1 MKRREVCTVCG
12 ERNWYPCRV
21 LREGWRGEGRAD
33 RLVGRWPLF
42 QTFSIVK
49 SASGPLTSTPIF
61 KLRLEFL
68 SQKLF
73 VLTNIRLAS
82 TLIWQILRPR
92 SHFSRIWTSTVCV
105 HRNSDAILALLR
117 CINIS
122 AVFREW
128 VSQRVMFLRFAQP
141 CQILF
146 SDFLNSATEYCYC
159 KYCQNCQ
166 DGLICQDCC
175 RSRLLRL
182 SK

>member
-1 MKRREVCTVCG
+1 MF
-12 ERNWYPCRV
+12 
-21 LREGWRGEGRAD
+21 LLL
-33 RLVGRWPLF
+33 LVDHF
-42 QTFSIVK
+42 MTTFSVFFNCKICFRIYG
-49 SASGPLTSTPIF
+49 SMASTPIF
-61 KLRLEFL
+61 KLRLEFI

-128 VSQRVMFLRFAQP
+128 VNQRVMFLRFAQP

-146 SDFLNSATEYCYC
+146 LDFLNSATEYCYC

-166 DGLICQDCC
+166 DGLICQDCR